1 MKKIRVGIVGC
12 GVICGNH
19 IVPLTENDKT
29 EVVAVCDIVE
39 EKAKSKASELGC
51 AAYTDY
57 KEMIEKENLDS
68 IHICLPHYLHST
80 VAIYALERGLD
91 VLCEKPMDI
100 NSERAKLMIEAAEK
114 SSGKLGIIFQNRYN
128 IGSVLVKESLDS
140 GKLGKILGIS
150 AQVVWR
156 RDQCYYDSGDWRG
169 KWLTEGGGVLI
180 NQAIHTL
187 DLSRYFIDSEVV
199 DVKAT
204 ATHFGATTVEVEDT
218 ANGMITFEN
227 GAKLLFYFTVTSVK
241 DHKISVTLDCEN
253 GTAELLA
260 NIATISYK
268 DGTVESSQNIKE
280 YIALGK
286 ECYGTGHYKQIDEFY
301 SEGNREKV
309 RATMYEAYK
318 TQKLLDEIYDVSGM
332 IRK

>member
-1 MKKIRVGIVGC
+1 MKKIKVGVIGC
-12 GVICGNH
+12 GVICNNH
-19 IVPLTENDKT
+19 IVPLMENEKT
-29 EVVAVCDIVE
+29 EVVAVCDIVF
-39 EKAKSKASELGC
+39 EKAKKKADEFGC
-51 AAYTDY
+51 KPYADY

-68 IHICLPHYLHST
+68 VHICLPHYLHSE
-80 VAIYALERGLD
+80 VAIYALEKGLD

-100 NSERAKLMIEAAEK
+100 NSERAKFMIDAAEK
-114 SSGKLGIIFQNRYN
+114 AQGKLGIIFQNRYN
-128 IGSVLVKESLDS
+128 IGSVMVKEALDS

-156 RDQCYYDSGDWRG
+156 RDQNYYDSGDWRG

-187 DLSRYFIDSEVV
+187 DLSRYFMNSEVA

-227 GAKLLFYFTVTSVK
+227 GGKLLFYFTVTSVK

-260 NIATISYK
+260 NVANISYN

-301 SEGNREKV
+301 SEDNEEKV

-318 TQKLLDEIYDVSGM
+318 TQKLLDDIYDTAGL